1 MSTFTA
7 QLTRRRLA
15 AAAAA
20 TAALLAGASPA
31 AAQIHSSESFG
42 GTAAVR
48 AAAVDAAGGSAAAHV
63 RPQAGKAVPAA
74 ALASVSRILGRDDPA
89 YHARETARGLTAAN
103 PRQRLRAQFTT
114 GGVRIRSGPLVAALG
129 LRGIGFAD
137 RLAAVRQ
144 VRPVAVGNLISFR
157 HGQVQEWYANG
168 PLGLEQRFNLTGPP
182 PGRAGGP
189 LTLALAL
196 SGNARAVMLPGR
208 GGVVF
213 SRAGRSLVYRGLV
226 ASDARGRRLPASLEL
241 RGRRLLL
248 HVQTRGARYPLT
260 VDPVIQQ
267 AQLTASDGAAGDS
280 LGLSVAISA
289 SGNTIAAAA
298 GAATVNGNP
307 SQGAVYV
314 FTRPPGGWHDAT
326 QAAKLT
332 ASDGAPSDFLGNNG
346 TEGETG
352 VAISANGNT
361 VVAGASGNAPGA
373 VYVFTKPKTGW
384 HDETQATKLTG
395 SDTGPDD
402 NLGFSVGIS
411 GNVVVSGSP
420 DATVNGN
427 LGQGAVYMF
436 IRPSGGWRDETQ
448 AAKLTA
454 SDGAVESFLGGV
466 LAMSG
471 RTVVTGGAT
480 TVNGNFQGAVYVFT
494 EPPGGWRNQTQTA
507 KLTSSSEL
515 PSDFYASSVA
525 VSGST
530 VIVGATGVNQDQ
542 GAAYL
547 FARPS
552 GGWRDATQTAELTA
566 SGGSFLFGYS
576 VTIVGRTA
584 IAGGGLPGGANG
596 AIWIFA
602 EPPGGWQTQTQTAEI
617 SNPDFLGLA
626 EALSRTTLAAGAV
639 APANGAVD
647 VFVKPPGG
655 WHNNIQ
661 MATSSQAATC
671 PHLRWSESP
680 TAPVLKPAPVT
691 WARCR

>member
-1 MSTFTA
+1 MRGLMCRTA
-7 QLTRRRLA
+7 VVA
-15 AAAAA
+15 GA
-20 TAALLAGASPA
+20 TVVLLGPAVGTASASGAPVFRSLQGGTVSAEASPA
-31 AAQIHSSESFG
+31 AA
-42 GTAAVR
+42 R
-48 AAAVDAAGGSAAAHV
+48 A
-63 RPQAGKAVPAA
+63 RPQAGGAVPAA
-74 ALASVSRILGRDDPA
+74 VWGPVSRVLGHDDPA
-89 YHARETARGLTAAN
+89 YWAAATARGLMAAN
-103 PRQRLRAQFTT
+103 PAQRLRAWFAG
-114 GGVRIRSGPLVAALG
+114 GGVLVRSGPLAVGLG
-129 LRGIGFAD
+129 LRSVGFGP
-137 RLAAVRQ
+137 RLAAVPTAT
-144 VRPVAVGNLISFR
+144 PVAAGNLVSFR
-157 HGQVQEWYANG
+157 YGPVREWYANG
-168 PLGLEQRFNLTGPP
+168 PAGLEQGFTLTGPP
-182 PGRAGGP
+182 PGRAGRP
-189 LTLALAL
+189 LVLAMTL
-196 SGNARAVMLPGR
+196 SGNARAALLPGR
-208 GGVVF
+208 AGVVF
-213 SRAGRSLVYRGLV
+213 SRPGSSLAYRGLV
-226 ASDARGRRLPASLEL
+226 ASDALGRHLPAWLGL
-241 RGRRLLL
+241 RGRQLLL
-248 HVQTRGARYPLT
+248 HIQAAGARYPLT
-260 VDPVIQQ
+260 VDPVIEQ

-289 SGNTIAAAA
+289 SGNTIVAAA
-298 GAATVNGNP
+298 GTATVNGNP

-332 ASDGAPSDFLGNNG
+332 ASDGAPFDFLGNNG

-384 HDETQATKLTG
+384 HDETQAAKLTG

-411 GNVVVSGSP
+411 GNVIVSGSP

-436 IRPSGGWRDETQ
+436 TRPSGGWRDETQ

-454 SDGAVESFLGGV
+454 SDGAEESFLGGV

-494 EPPGGWRNQTQTA
+494 EPPGGWQNQTQTA
-507 KLTSSSEL
+507 KLTSSGEL
-515 PSDFYASSVA
+515 PSDLFASSA
-525 VSGST
+525 AISGST

-542 GAAYL
+542 GAAYI
-547 FARPS
+547 FARPN

-576 VTIVGRTA
+576 VAITGRTA
-584 IAGGGLPGGANG
+584 IAGGGLPGAANG

-602 EPPGGWQTQTQTAEI
+602 EPPGGWQNQTQTAEI

-647 VFVKPPGG
+647 VFIKPPGG
-655 WHNNIQ
+655 WHNDIQ
-661 MATSSQAATC
+661 KGTPPQAAHCLT
-671 PHLRWSESP
+671 LRQPRTPPQPPPWQALA
-680 TAPVLKPAPVT
+680 TH
-691 WARCR
+691 ARCR